1 VDAYTVASSQYLTW
15 QAPRVSAIP
24 AFPQQIALAGSV
36 ARGWTL
42 VEPLLISIEREDNGW
57 FVLSDD
63 IFPVYGDGATLEEA
77 RADYVRTLIDYYELL
92 ATRARENAHDARE
105 LEHLRV
111 YVRPDA
117 AIG

>member
-1 VDAYTVASSQYLTW
+1 
-15 QAPRVSAIP
+15 
-24 AFPQQIALAGSV
+24 V